1 MVDPAD
7 EDFFGLES
15 AEIGQ
20 VLVFVLE
27 LEDLGAVFQID
38 GFLSELAGNLGQYS
52 QDDRLRPVSK

>member
-1 MVDPAD
+1 MMVDPAD
-7 EDFFGLES
+7 EDLFGLKS

-38 GFLSELAGNLGQYS
+38 GFLSELAGNLG
-52 QDDRLRPVSK
+52 